1 MYTLFNLFFFLIF
14 FDNINF
20 LSTMLFTCTFVD
32 IFAALSLPQR
42 NRYFI
47 CYIWNNI
54 SYALPE
60 CVLPEFKV
68 GRLFIF
74 H

>member
-1 MYTLFNLFFFLIF
+1 MVF
-14 FDNINF
+14 
-20 LSTMLFTCTFVD
+20 MFVD
-32 IFAALSLPQR
+32 IFATLSLPQR
-42 NRYFI
+42 NHYFI

-60 CVLPEFKV
+60 YALPEFEI

-74 H
+74 HKFLNRNNAF